1 MKTKYP
7 LRSLYEDYFK
17 LRNDEQDLIT
27 KFFKS
32 TLLVPDVNAEDFL
45 EELKS
50 LKKSKCTDFDY
61 IDRIYKSMQDML
73 LQGGSSAAGSFR

>member
-7 LRSLYEDYFK
+7 LHSLYEDYFK

-61 IDRIYKSMQDML
+61 IGRIYKSMQDML
-73 LQGGSSAAGSFR
+73 SQGGSSAAGGFR